1 MTIREFLWE
10 LANFF
15 PISQN
20 AEKVMDKYTDIL
32 VEFFDEN
39 PYRYDLQ
46 KLLDYLL
53 VNSKYKTFPT
63 IQTILEATQHAV
75 ICSKIP
81 VNKYYGWKVRI
92 YFNNGKYSDFIICR
106 FGINFNEIKERCK
119 LSDKVK
125 KAVMYP
131 PKVTIKDEETGQN
144 VIVDVALIGDKV
156 FPANTPSKVLYIA
169 S

>member
-10 LANFF
+10 LATYF

-20 AEKVMDKYTDIL
+20 AEKIMDKYTDIL
-32 VEFFDEN
+32 VEFFDKN
-39 PYRYDLQ
+39 PYSYDLQ
-46 KLLDYLL
+46 KLLKYLL
-53 VNSKYKTFPT
+53 INSKYKTFPT
-63 IQTILEATQHAV
+63 IQTILEATPHAV
-75 ICSKIP
+75 IHSKTP
-81 VNKYYGWKVRI
+81 VDKYYGWQVRI
-92 YFNNGKYSDFIICR
+92 YFNSGRYSDFIIYG
-106 FGINFNEIKERCK
+106 FGPSFNEIKERCK

-131 PKVTIKDEETGQN
+131 PKVTIKDEETGQD
-144 VIVDVALIGDKV
+144 VIMDVALIGDKV